1 MKNEIEV
8 DDNSFIGSKEIFDT
22 LTCPHLLFIFDVVT
36 SQNCFVLW
44 QVGFNFKKL

>member
-22 LTCPHLLFIFDVVT
+22 LLFIFDVVT